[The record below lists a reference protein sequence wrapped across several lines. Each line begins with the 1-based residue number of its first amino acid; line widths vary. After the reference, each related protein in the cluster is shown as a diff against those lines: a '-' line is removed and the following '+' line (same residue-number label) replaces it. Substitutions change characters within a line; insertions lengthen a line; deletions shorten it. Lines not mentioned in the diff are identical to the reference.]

1 MSATPVKDVY
11 THSSPGEFRAVALN
25 TDGQA
30 FRLFLQRWSGEGE
43 GARYGTVS
51 AARLTAFVD
60 TLRGA
65 FCELASGE
73 EAFLRLRSREGL
85 SEGQALTVRVESEAR
100 SDKLARVTRTDI
112 EETSITAFERWCQ
125 ALGYR
130 TPETSEDSSDTVAA
144 AFEEAQRGSV
154 VLKGGGKLHI
164 ERTRAITAMDI
175 DTAGR
180 TDKGSAGARALT
192 LNRIAVSEAIRQIGL
207 RGLGGLCVLDCVS
220 PLNAEAGV
228 QIRDTGRQALE
239 TFGLS
244 GAKILKPS
252 PLGLVELSLPWRYR
266 PLEDT
271 LSADER
277 ETRLLDLLRDVQ
289 REATA
294 QSSKFFHLALC
305 SDVWSAYL
313 SRKTFADQAVQ
324 EQFSGRVRVVE
335 SLNGRNEVFSP

>member
-1 MSATPVKDVY
+1 MSATPVKDIF
-11 THSSPGEFRAVALN
+11 THSSPGEIRAVAIN
-25 TDGQA
+25 TDGQP
-30 FRLFLQRWSGEGE
+30 FRLFLQRWSGDGE
-43 GARYGTVS
+43 GARYELVS

-85 SEGQALTVRVESEAR
+85 SEGQTLTVRVESEAR
-100 SDKLARVTRTDI
+100 FDKLARVARTDAKEI
-112 EETSITAFERWCQ
+112 SMTAFERWCHD
-125 ALGYR
+125 LGDR
-130 TPETSEDSSDTVAA
+130 TPEATEDSFDIVSA

-154 VLKGGGKLHI
+154 VLRGGGKLHL
-164 ERTRAITAMDI
+164 ERTRALTAMDI

-180 TDKGSAGARALT
+180 IDKGSAGARALA
-192 LNRIAVSEAIRQIGL
+192 LNGIAVSEAIRQIGL

-220 PLNAEAGV
+220 PLNAEAGA
-228 QIRDTGRQALE
+228 QIRDAGRQALE
-239 TFGLS
+239 AFGLS
-244 GAKILKPS
+244 EAKILKPS

-271 LSADER
+271 LKIDEH

-294 QSSKFFHLALC
+294 QPSKFFHLALC

-313 SRKTFADQAVQ
+313 SRKAVADEILQ
-324 EQFSGRVRVVE
+324 ECFSGRVRIVE
-335 SLNGRNEVFSP
+335 SLSGRNEVFSP